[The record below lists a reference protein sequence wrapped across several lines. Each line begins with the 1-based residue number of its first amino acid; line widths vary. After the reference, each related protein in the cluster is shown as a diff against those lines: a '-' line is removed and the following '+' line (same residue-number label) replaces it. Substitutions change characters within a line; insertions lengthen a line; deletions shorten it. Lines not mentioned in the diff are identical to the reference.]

1 MGRKKNWFLRSR
13 SGQQKAP
20 DPIPV
25 NASQSIAG
33 VRILHAA
40 TKWQEEVDAY
50 MDGKRMVRRLPYGAI
65 TNYVSVHSGDSY
77 LQISRNQTPDGA
89 ILSQILSVRDGKL
102 CTLALIDSKDPSKKI
117 PKLMV
122 IPDLIVEKEEVGQ
135 VRFVHLSSHGPIVD
149 LLANDRV
156 IFHNVPF
163 THLTRYVPIQPG
175 QVELKLQITDT
186 RKAQQ
191 QKVSF
196 PLFSRQI
203 ISIFYIGDDQQG
215 HRLVLVQDR

>member
-1 MGRKKNWFLRSR
+1 MGRKRNWYVQ

-20 DPIPV
+20 SPIPI

-40 TKWQEEVDAY
+40 TRWQDELDVY

-77 LQISRNQTPDGA
+77 LQFSRNQTPDGA
-89 ILSQILSVRDGKL
+89 ILSQILSVREGKL
-102 CTLALIDSKDPSKKI
+102 CTLALIDSDDSSKKT
-117 PKLMV
+117 PKLMT
-122 IPDLIVEKEEVGQ
+122 IPDFIEEKEEVGQ
-135 VRFVHLSSHGPIVD
+135 VRFVHLSANGPIVD
-149 LLANDRV
+149 LLANGRV

-175 QVELKLQITDT
+175 QIELKLQITGT
-186 RKAQQ
+186 CKTQQ
-191 QKVSF
+191 ERVSF
-196 PLFSRQI
+196 PILSKQI
-203 ISIFYIGDDQQG
+203 VSIFYLGDNQRG
-215 HRLVLVQDR
+215 HRIVLVQDR